1 MIETR
6 QVKDVTSADIR
17 ILTQEEL
24 EAVADGA
31 HLSWNNLEYGLFP
44 TGVRET

>member
-6 QVKDVTSADIR
+6 QIKDVTSADIR

-31 HLSWNNLEYGLFP
+31 HLSWNPFDDGLVP
-44 TGVRET
+44 AGMREP